1 MFISEVFYLYQPN
14 TDILLYTS
22 PATSSVSTVTHTVC
36 IPKTTYDTYD
46 LKFSS
51 PAWHYNSNVFFKG
64 SYNQHLYASPWTS
77 VTINLVLY
85 TPIKKNSDWTVC
97 LTERSSH

>member
-1 MFISEVFYLYQPN
+1 MNTGFAQGNEVFYLYEPN
-14 TDILLYTS
+14 TSNLLYTS
-22 PATSSVSTVTHTVC
+22 PVVPNNSSATRTVC

-64 SYNQHLYASPWTS
+64 SYNQHLYASP
-77 VTINLVLY
+77 
-85 TPIKKNSDWTVC
+85 
-97 LTERSSH
+97 